1 MAQHP
6 PYSARS
12 TIEIPAS
19 AERVFDAWLDPAT
32 AARFLA
38 AGSMQVAEAQI
49 DAREGGAFRIVMR
62 DGANELL
69 HEGRYVVLDRPRRLI
84 FTWISAGTDWRLS
97 LVTVDI
103 FPTPT
108 GSPIE
113 LLHEGIPDT
122 DRADKHRSG
131 WRTILS
137 KLAERFEVDIEI

>member
-1 MAQHP
+1 MAQHLL
-6 PYSARS
+6 YSASS
-12 TIEIPAS
+12 TIEIPAPPES
-19 AERVFDAWLDPAT
+19 VFDAWLDPMT

-97 LVTVDI
+97 LVTVSI
-103 FPTPT
+103 LPTAT
-108 GSPIE
+108 GSRVE
-113 LLHEGIPDT
+113 LLHEGIPDA
-122 DRADKHRSG
+122 DRADKHRDG
-131 WRTILS
+131 WRTILR
-137 KLAERFEVDIEI
+137 KLGEHREAGRE